1 MRLADYVIEY
11 LVSKGL
17 KDIFLVTGR
26 GILFLTDAVA
36 KNDKIRH
43 YSLHHEQSC
52 SYAAIANSIINDN
65 VGCCLVSTGC
75 ASTNAITGV
84 LNAWQDKVP
93 VIFISGNNPLDETTY
108 YHDIGIR
115 TFGSQETN
123 IIPIV
128 KPITKY
134 ATMITNANDIAY
146 ELEKAYYIA
155 NEGDKG
161 PVWIDIP
168 LDIQNAR
175 VEENEL
181 KHYIPNENVNIS
193 FDGNKVENII
203 KEIKNSKRPI
213 FIVGSGVKN
222 SNSID
227 EFTKI
232 INKTKIPFVY
242 TPSAVDNFDSNI
254 TENIGCVSSL
264 GGSREGNFAVQ
275 NSDLIIVLGSRMPS
289 IVTGGAYDEF
299 GKCAKKI
306 IVTLDENELKKNNIK
321 YDHTLKSD
329 INSFLKYLLENI
341 DYITDDNWINKCI
354 HWKEKLSLCNS
365 KYLEA
370 DKVDLYNLA
379 KEISNNLDDKMCIV
393 TDAGFEELILPSNIR
408 FVRGSRCVHPIS
420 QGSMGFS
427 LPASIGVDV
436 DNKYNVICVNGD
448 GSIMMNL
455 QELQSIKTHGLKIKI
470 IIANNNN
477 YAVIRKRQEDLF
489 RTRTIG
495 TDISNG
501 VETPN
506 WEKVASCYD
515 YKYIKINNNKELK
528 DKLKLVLNE
537 TETIICEI
545 MCDEKQKYL
554 HTSLMKTSNNKIVRR
569 PMEDQ
574 SPFLDRE
581 IIKSELLIPYKE

>member
-11 LVSKGL
+11 LASKGI

-43 YSLHHEQSC
+43 YSLHHEQAC

-65 VGCCLVSTGC
+65 IGCCLVSTGC

-93 VIFISGNNPLDETTY
+93 VIFISGNNPLNETTY
-108 YHDIGIR
+108 YNDIGIR
-115 TFGSQETN
+115 TYGSQETN

-128 KPITKY
+128 KSITKY
-134 ATMITNANDIAY
+134 ATMIINPNDIAY
-146 ELEKAYYIA
+146 ELEKAYYFA

-175 VEENEL
+175 IDENEL
-181 KHYIPNENVNIS
+181 KHYIPDEIVNIS
-193 FDGNKVENII
+193 FECNEAENII
-203 KEIKNSKRPI
+203 QEIKNSKRPI

-227 EFTKI
+227 EFAKI
-232 INKTKIPFVY
+232 VNKTKIPFVY

-254 TENIGCVSSL
+254 IQNVGCVSNL

-289 IVTGGAYDEF
+289 IVTGGLYDEF

-306 IVTLDENELKKNNIK
+306 IITLDENEIKKNNIK
-321 YDHTLKSD
+321 YDYILKTD
-329 INSFLKYLLENI
+329 IKLFLKCLLEKI
-341 DYITDDNWINKCI
+341 DYVTDDNWVNKCR
-354 HWKEKLSLCNS
+354 HWKENLSLCS
-365 KYLEA
+365 AEYSDV

-379 KEISNNLDDKMCIV
+379 KEVSKNLIDNTCVV

-408 FVRGSRCVHPIS
+408 FVSGTRCVHPVS
-420 QGSMGFS
+420 QGSMGFA
-427 LPASIGVDV
+427 LPASIGVAI
-436 DNKYNVICVNGD
+436 DNKYNVICITGD

-455 QELQSIKTHGLKIKI
+455 QELQSIKTYGLKIKI

-489 RTRTIG
+489 RVRTIG

-506 WEKVASCYD
+506 WESVANCFNF
-515 YKYIKINNNKELK
+515 KYIKIDNNKELN
-528 DKLKLVLNE
+528 DKLKLVFYENE
-537 TETIICEI
+537 SIICEI

-554 HTSLMKTSNNKIVRR
+554 HTSMMKDSNNKFVRR